1 MYLPLKASEA
11 KSTNKYGP
19 PQVNCRL
26 LIFFFLMIFQHFLG
40 NAVTN
45 LNSNFSQIHSRKC
58 WKSKVNIRLELD
70 LCRKSCKLKTINMVF
85 CMLTFLTHMLSCYIL
100 LSIILVISTI
110 FHRKTLQENIRKIYF
125 LLK

>member
-1 MYLPLKASEA
+1 MN
-11 KSTNKYGP
+11 STIRCAET
-19 PQVNCRL
+19 VRVRSFLRILWCVWTTTTTTVVIRTL
-26 LIFFFLMIFQHFLG
+26 LWCG
-40 NAVTN
+40 NS
-45 LNSNFSQIHSRKC
+45 LSQIHSRKC

-70 LCRKSCKLKTINMVF
+70 LCRKSCKLKTINIVVF

-110 FHRKTLQENIRKIYF
+110 FHRKTLQKNIRKMYF